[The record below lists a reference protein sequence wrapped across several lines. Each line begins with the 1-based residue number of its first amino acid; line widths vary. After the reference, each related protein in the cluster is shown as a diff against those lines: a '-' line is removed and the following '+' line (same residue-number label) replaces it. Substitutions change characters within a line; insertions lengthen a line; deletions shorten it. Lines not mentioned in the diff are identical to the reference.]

1 MILFIKILIIN
12 QIKKVIHKYFINLNI
27 KTMKKILTLFVLALM
42 TVFTLSAQNAPIF
55 SEDFSGVTGSGTQQ
69 CEASSSAF
77 NNNTL
82 ADVLPGWSS
91 YKAYPANGKV
101 KVGTGSEHGWIETPA
116 IDLSGVGSIRIVFDA
131 RAWNTNNATEGSTMT
146 VTVNSTAYTVEGLA
160 NSGQTSDVQCD
171 LTTFEVIAAGGGA
184 TTIRFEG
191 TPRAF
196 IDNIYI
202 YAATDPTISVQ
213 GTTSFNNVSVN
224 QACTSTLTAHG
235 YNLTAGGTTTIAISG
250 DTQFAT
256 TATTAA
262 NDDLMS
268 DDGVAIP
275 ISFSAAAAGS
285 YAATLTLTNDD
296 YTATV
301 ALTAT
306 VITITD
312 VPTIAALRALID
324 NSDVNANVTDTS
336 AFYRYTGQGY
346 VTQVFKTGSYTKWI
360 QDETGAIQLYDPDAH
375 LTNVSVDQE
384 ITNVIGHVSNYF
396 GYTEFKVMAGI
407 ANADINAFPSSTPA
421 PIVVTLAQLQ
431 DQEYMDG
438 IQGQLIKLENVTF
451 NETGTF
457 TKQIRYTVTQ
467 NGVTD
472 TAVYF
477 TGQYDTQVGA
487 DIPTTACDVVGVNMR
502 TAAYSNGYGS
512 PRVESRYYIL
522 PKSFDNG
529 SKLDESPYLDPR
541 VYPNPTQGNV
551 TLRIRTEV
559 THVAIYNMMGELV
572 SSQAISNGTNTIKM
586 SQLAQGLYFIC
597 IFNGNEM
604 IDKVKVVRQ

>member
-1 MILFIKILIIN
+1 
-12 QIKKVIHKYFINLNI
+12 
-27 KTMKKILTLFVLALM
+27 MKKIFTLFVLALM
-42 TVFTLSAQNAPIF
+42 TVFTLSAQNEPIF
-55 SEDFSGVTGSGTQQ
+55 SEDFASVTDGGDQQ
-69 CEASSSAF
+69 CNAKGTAF
-77 NNNTL
+77 NNTTL
-82 ADVLPGWSS
+82 AAVLPGWSS
-91 YKAYPANGKV
+91 YKCYPANGKV
-101 KVGTGSEHGWIETPA
+101 KVGTGSENGWIETPA

-131 RAWNTNNATEGSTMT
+131 RAWNTNNANDGSTMT
-146 VTVNSTAYTVEGLA
+146 VYVNSTAYTVEGLP
-160 NSGQTSDVQCD
+160 NSGSTNDVQCD

-191 TPRAF
+191 SPRAF
-196 IDNIYI
+196 IDNIAV
-202 YAATDPTISVQ
+202 YAATDPTMNVQ
-213 GTTSFNNVSVN
+213 GITSFNNVSVN

-275 ISFSAAAAGS
+275 ITFSADAAGS

-312 VPTIAALRALID
+312 VPTIAGLRALID

-384 ITNVIGHVSNYF
+384 ITNVIGHISNYF

-457 TKQIRYTVTQ
+457 TKQIRYTVNQ

>member
-1 MILFIKILIIN
+1 
-12 QIKKVIHKYFINLNI
+12 
-27 KTMKKILTLFVLALM
+27 MKKIFTLFVLALM
-42 TVFTLSAQNAPIF
+42 TVFTLSAQNDPIF
-55 SEDFSGVTGSGTQQ
+55 SEDFASVTDGGDQQ
-69 CEASSSAF
+69 CNAKGTAF
-77 NNNTL
+77 NNTTL
-82 ADVLPGWSS
+82 AAVLPGWSS

-146 VTVNSTAYTVEGLA
+146 VTVNSTAYTVEGLP
-160 NSGQTSDVQCD
+160 NSGATSNVECD
-171 LTTFEVIAAGGGA
+171 LATFEIIAAGGGA

-191 TPRAF
+191 SPRAF
-196 IDNIYI
+196 IDNIAI

-213 GTTSFNNVSVN
+213 GTTAFHNVGIN

-235 YNLTAGGTTTIAISG
+235 YNLTEGGTTTISISG

-256 TATTAA
+256 TATTAS

-275 ISFSAAAAGS
+275 ISFSADAAGN
-285 YAATLTLTNDD
+285 YTATLTLTNDD

-306 VITITD
+306 VIAITD
-312 VPTIAALRALID
+312 VPTIAGLRALID
-324 NSDVNANVTDTS
+324 NSDVNANVTDTT

-360 QDETGAIQLYDPDAH
+360 QDETGAIQLYDPDGY
-375 LTNVSVDQE
+375 LTNVSIDQE
-384 ITNVIGHVSNYF
+384 ITNVIGHISNYY
-396 GYTEFKVMAGI
+396 GYTEYKVLSGI
-407 ANADINAFPSSTPA
+407 TNADINAFPTTVPA
-421 PIVVTLAQLQ
+421 PIVVTLEQLQ
-431 DQEYMDG
+431 DQTYMDG

-457 TKQIRYTVTQ
+457 TKQIRYTVNQ
-467 NGVTD
+467 NGATD

-487 DIPTTACDVVGVNMR
+487 DIPTVACDIVGVNMR

-522 PKSFDNG
+522 PKTIGDGTLVNENPALQT
-529 SKLDESPYLDPR
+529 K
-541 VYPNPTQGNV
+541 VYPNPTSGDV
-551 TLRIRTEV
+551 TLEINGQA
-559 THVAIYNMMGELV
+559 THAAIYNVMGELV
-572 SSQAISNGTNTIKM
+572 DSQSVNNGVSTIKM
-586 SQLAQGLYFIC
+586 SQLTSGVYFIC

-604 IDKVKVVRQ
+604 VGKTKVVRQ

>member
-1 MILFIKILIIN
+1 
-12 QIKKVIHKYFINLNI
+12 
-27 KTMKKILTLFVLALM
+27 MKKIFTLFVLALM
-42 TVFTLSAQNAPIF
+42 TVFTLSAQNDPIF

-69 CEASSSAF
+69 CDASGTAF
-77 NNNTL
+77 NNTTL
-82 ADVLPGWSS
+82 ASALPGWSS
-91 YKAYPANGKV
+91 YKCYPANGKV
-101 KVGTGSEHGWIETPA
+101 KVGTSSENGWIETPA
-116 IDLSGVGSIRIVFDA
+116 IDLSGVGSIRIVFEA
-131 RAWNTNNATEGSTMT
+131 RAWNTNNANDGSTMT
-146 VTVNSTAYTVEGLA
+146 VTVNSTAYTVEGLP
-160 NSGQTSDVQCD
+160 NSGATSNVECD
-171 LTTFEVIAAGGGA
+171 LATFEIISAGGGA

-191 TPRAF
+191 SPRAF
-196 IDNIYI
+196 IDNIAI

-213 GTTSFNNVSVN
+213 GTTAFHNVGIN

-235 YNLTAGGTTTIAISG
+235 YNLTEGGTTTISISG

-256 TATTAA
+256 TATTAS

-275 ISFSAAAAGS
+275 ISFSADAAGS
-285 YAATLTLTNDD
+285 YTATLTLTNDD

-306 VITITD
+306 VIAITD
-312 VPTIAALRALID
+312 VPTIAGLRALID
-324 NSDVNANVTDTS
+324 NSDVNANVTDTT

-360 QDETGAIQLYDPDAH
+360 QDETGAIQLYDPDGY
-375 LTNVSVDQE
+375 LTNVSIDQE
-384 ITNVIGHVSNYF
+384 ITNVIGHISNYY
-396 GYTEFKVMAGI
+396 GYTEYKVLSGI
-407 ANADINAFPSSTPA
+407 TNADINAFPTTVPE
-421 PIVVTLAQLQ
+421 PVVVTLEQLQ

-438 IQGQLIKLENVTF
+438 IQGQLIMIQNVTF

-457 TKQIRYTVTQ
+457 TKQVRYTLTQ
-467 NGVTD
+467 GNVTD

-487 DIPTTACDVVGVNMR
+487 DIPTVACGIIGVNMR

-522 PKSFDNG
+522 PKEINPVLTVNENLALQA
-529 SKLDESPYLDPR
+529 K
-541 VYPNPTQGNV
+541 VYPNPTSGDV
-551 TLRIRTEV
+551 TLEINGQA
-559 THVAIYNMMGELV
+559 THAAIYNVMGELV
-572 SSQAISNGTNTIKM
+572 DSQSVNDGVSTIKM
-586 SQLAQGLYFIC
+586 SQLTSGVYFIC

-604 IDKVKVVRQ
+604 VGKTKVVRQ

>member
-1 MILFIKILIIN
+1 
-12 QIKKVIHKYFINLNI
+12 
-27 KTMKKILTLFVLALM
+27 MKKIFTLFVLALI
-42 TVFTLSAQNAPIF
+42 TIFTLSAQNDPIF

-69 CEASSSAF
+69 CEAANGTITNSLD
-77 NNNTL
+77 TYL
-82 ADVLPGWSS
+82 QQPGWTGD
-91 YKAYPANGKV
+91 YVYPANGKL
-101 KVGTGSEHGWIETPA
+101 KLGTGSNNGWIETPA
-116 IDLSGVGSIRIVFDA
+116 LDLSAVGSIRIVFDA
-131 RAWNTNNATEGSTMT
+131 RAWNTNNGTDGTTMT
-146 VTVNSTAYTVEGLA
+146 VTVNSTAYTVEGLP
-160 NSGQTSDVQCD
+160 NSGSTQNVECD

-196 IDNIYI
+196 IDNIAV
-202 YAATDPTISVQ
+202 YAATEPTISVQ
-213 GTTSFNNVSVN
+213 GNTTFSNVSVN

-235 YNLTAGGTTTIAISG
+235 YNLTAGGTTTVSISG

-275 ISFSAAAAGS
+275 ITFSADAAGN

-312 VPTIAALRALID
+312 VPTIAGLRALID

-336 AFYRYTGQGY
+336 AFYRYTGHGY

-384 ITNVIGHVSNYF
+384 ITNVIGHISNYF

-457 TKQIRYTVTQ
+457 TKQIRYTVNQ

-522 PKSFDNG
+522 PKTIDDGTLVNENPALQT
-529 SKLDESPYLDPR
+529 K
-541 VYPNPTQGNV
+541 VYPNPTSGNV
-551 TLRIRTEV
+551 TLEINGEA
-559 THVAIYNMMGELV
+559 THAAIYNMMGELV
-572 SSQAISNGTNTIKM
+572 DSQAINNGANTIKM
-586 SQLAQGLYFIC
+586 SQLSQGVYFIC

-604 IDKVKVVRQ
+604 VGKTKVVRQ

>member
-1 MILFIKILIIN
+1 
-12 QIKKVIHKYFINLNI
+12 
-27 KTMKKILTLFVLALM
+27 MKKIFTLFVLALM
-42 TVFTLSAQNAPIF
+42 TVFTLSAQNEPIF
-55 SEDFSGVTGSGTQQ
+55 SEDFVSVEDGGDQQ
-69 CEASSSAF
+69 CDAKGTAF
-77 NNNTL
+77 NNSTL
-82 ADVLPGWSS
+82 AAVLPGWSS
-91 YKAYPANGKV
+91 YKCYPANGKV
-101 KVGTGSEHGWIETPA
+101 KVGTGAENGWIETPA
-116 IDLSGVGSIRIVFDA
+116 IDLSGVGTIRIVFEA
-131 RAWNTNNATEGSTMT
+131 RAWNTYNANEGTTMT
-146 VTVNSTAYTVEGLA
+146 VYVNSMAYTVSGLA
-160 NSGQTSDVQCD
+160 NSGSTQNVQCD
-171 LTTFEVIAAGGGA
+171 LNTFEIIAAGGGA

-191 TPRAF
+191 SPRAF
-196 IDNIYI
+196 IDNIAV
-202 YAATDPTISVQ
+202 YASTDPIIGVQ
-213 GTTSFNNVSVN
+213 GTTSFHNVGIN

-235 YNLTAGGTTTIAISG
+235 YNLTAGGTTTVSISG

-256 TATTAA
+256 TTTTAS

-275 ISFSAAAAGS
+275 ITFSADAVGS

-306 VITITD
+306 VIAITD
-312 VPTIAALRALID
+312 VPTIASLRALID
-324 NSDVNANVTDTS
+324 NSDVNDTVTDYST
-336 AFYRYTGQGY
+336 FYRYTGHGY

-360 QDETGAIQLYDPDAH
+360 QDETGAIQLYDPAGY
-375 LTNVSVDQE
+375 LTNVNIEQE
-384 ITNVIGHVSNYF
+384 ITNVLGHLCSYY
-396 GYTEFKVMAGI
+396 GYTELKVMAGI
-407 ANADINAFPSSTPA
+407 TNADINAFPSAAPA
-421 PIVVTLAQLQ
+421 PIVVTLEQLQ

-477 TGQYDTQVGA
+477 TGQYDTQVGS
-487 DIPTTACDVVGVNMR
+487 DIPTTVCDIIGVNMR

-522 PKSFDNG
+522 PKTLGDGTLVNENPALQT
-529 SKLDESPYLDPR
+529 K
-541 VYPNPTQGNV
+541 VYPNPTSGNV
-551 TLRIRTEV
+551 TLEINGEA
-559 THVAIYNMMGELV
+559 THAAIYNMMGELV
-572 SSQAISNGTNTIKM
+572 DSQAINNGANTIKM
-586 SQLAQGLYFIC
+586 SQLSQGVYFIC

-604 IDKVKVVRQ
+604 VGKTKVVRQ

>member
-1 MILFIKILIIN
+1 
-12 QIKKVIHKYFINLNI
+12 
-27 KTMKKILTLFVLALM
+27 MKKIFTLFAIALM
-42 TVFTLSAQNAPIF
+42 TVFTLSAQNDPIF

-69 CEASSSAF
+69 CDASSSAF
-77 NNNTL
+77 NNTTL
-82 ADVLPGWSS
+82 ASALPGWSS

-101 KVGTGSEHGWIETPA
+101 KVGTGSENGWIETPA
-116 IDLSGVGSIRIVFDA
+116 IDLSGVGSIRIVFEA
-131 RAWNTNNATEGSTMT
+131 RAWNTNNANEGSTMT
-146 VTVNSTAYTVEGLA
+146 VTVNSTAYTVEGLP
-160 NSGQTSDVQCD
+160 NSGSTNDVQCD
-171 LTTFEVIAAGGGA
+171 LATFEIIAAGGGA

-191 TPRAF
+191 SPRAF
-196 IDNIYI
+196 IDNIAI

-213 GTTSFNNVSVN
+213 GTTAFHNVGIN

-235 YNLTAGGTTTIAISG
+235 YNLTAGGTTTISISG

-256 TATTAA
+256 TATTVA

-275 ISFSAAAAGS
+275 ISFSADAAGN
-285 YAATLTLTNDD
+285 YTATLTLTNDD

-306 VITITD
+306 VIAITD

-324 NSDVNANVTDTS
+324 NSDVNANVTDTT

-360 QDETGAIQLYDPDAH
+360 QDETGAIQLYDPDGY
-375 LTNVSVDQE
+375 LTNVSIDQE
-384 ITNVIGHVSNYF
+384 ITNVIGHISNYY
-396 GYTEFKVMAGI
+396 GYTEYKVLSGI
-407 ANADINAFPSSTPA
+407 TNADINAFPSAAPA
-421 PIVVTLAQLQ
+421 PIVVTLEQLQ
-431 DQEYMDG
+431 DQTYMDG

-467 NGVTD
+467 NGATD

-487 DIPTTACDVVGVNMR
+487 DIPAVACDIVGVNMR

-522 PKSFDNG
+522 PKTIGDGTLVNENPALQT
-529 SKLDESPYLDPR
+529 K
-541 VYPNPTQGNV
+541 VYPNPTSGDV
-551 TLRIRTEV
+551 TLEINGEA
-559 THVAIYNMMGELV
+559 THAAIYNVMGELV
-572 SSQAISNGTNTIKM
+572 DSQSVNSGVSTLNM
-586 SQLAQGLYFIC
+586 SQLTSGVYFIC

-604 IDKVKVVRQ
+604 VGKTKVVRQ

>member
-1 MILFIKILIIN
+1 
-12 QIKKVIHKYFINLNI
+12 
-27 KTMKKILTLFVLALM
+27 MKKIFTLFVLALM
-42 TVFTLSAQNAPIF
+42 TVFTLSAQNDPIF
-55 SEDFSGVTGSGTQQ
+55 SEDFSSVTGSGTQQ
-69 CEASSSAF
+69 CDASSSAF
-77 NNNTL
+77 NNTTL
-82 ADVLPGWSS
+82 ASALPGWSS

-101 KVGTGSEHGWIETPA
+101 KVGTGSENGWIETPA

-131 RAWNTNNATEGSTMT
+131 RAWNTNNANDGSTMT
-146 VTVNSTAYTVEGLA
+146 VYVNSTAYTVEGLP
-160 NSGQTSDVQCD
+160 NSGSTNDVQCD

-191 TPRAF
+191 SPRAF
-196 IDNIYI
+196 IDNIAV

-213 GTTSFNNVSVN
+213 GNTEFSNVGIN

-235 YNLTAGGTTTIAISG
+235 YNLTAGGTTTVSVSG

-256 TATTAA
+256 TATTVA

-275 ISFSAAAAGS
+275 ISFSADAAGS

-312 VPTIAALRALID
+312 VPTIAGLRALID

-604 IDKVKVVRQ
+604 IDKAKVVRQ

>member
-1 MILFIKILIIN
+1 
-12 QIKKVIHKYFINLNI
+12 
-27 KTMKKILTLFVLALM
+27 MKKIFTLFVLALM
-42 TVFTLSAQNAPIF
+42 TVFTLSAQNDPIF

-69 CEASSSAF
+69 CEAANGTITNSLD
-77 NNNTL
+77 TYL
-82 ADVLPGWSS
+82 QQPGWTGD
-91 YKAYPANGKV
+91 YVYPANGKL
-101 KVGTGSEHGWIETPA
+101 KLGTGSNNGWIETPA
-116 IDLSGVGSIRIVFDA
+116 LDLSAVGSIRIVFDA
-131 RAWNTNNATEGSTMT
+131 RAWNTNNGTDGTTMT
-146 VTVNSTAYTVEGLA
+146 VYVNSIAYTVEGLP
-160 NSGQTSDVQCD
+160 NSGSTSNVECD

-191 TPRAF
+191 SPRAF
-196 IDNIYI
+196 IDNIAI

-213 GTTSFNNVSVN
+213 GTTTFHNVGIN

-235 YNLTAGGTTTIAISG
+235 YNLTEGGTTTISISG

-256 TATTAA
+256 TATTAS

-268 DDGVAIP
+268 EDGVTIP
-275 ISFSAAAAGS
+275 ISFSADAAGS
-285 YAATLTLTNDD
+285 YAATLTLANDD

-306 VITITD
+306 VIAITD
-312 VPTIAALRALID
+312 VPTIAGLRALID
-324 NSDVNANVTDTS
+324 NSDVNANVTDTT

-360 QDETGAIQLYDPDAH
+360 QDETGAIQLYDPDGF
-375 LTNVSVDQE
+375 LTNVSLDQE
-384 ITNVIGHVSNYF
+384 ITNVIGHISNYY
-396 GYTEFKVMAGI
+396 GYTEYKVLSGI
-407 ANADINAFPSSTPA
+407 TNADINAFPTTVPA
-421 PIVVTLAQLQ
+421 PIVVTLEQLQ
-431 DQEYMDG
+431 DQTYMDG

-457 TKQIRYTVTQ
+457 TKQIRYTVNQ
-467 NGVTD
+467 NGATD

-487 DIPTTACDVVGVNMR
+487 DIPTVACDIIGVNMR

-522 PKSFDNG
+522 PKTIDDG
-529 SKLDESPYLDPR
+529 SLVNENPALQAK
-541 VYPNPTQGNV
+541 VYPNPTSGDI
-551 TLRIRTEV
+551 TLEINGQA
-559 THVAIYNMMGELV
+559 THAAIYNVMGELV
-572 SSQAISNGTNTIKM
+572 DSQSVNDGVSTIKM
-586 SQLAQGLYFIC
+586 SQLTSGVYFIC

-604 IDKVKVVRQ
+604 VGKTKVVRQ

>member
-1 MILFIKILIIN
+1 
-12 QIKKVIHKYFINLNI
+12 
-27 KTMKKILTLFVLALM
+27 MKKIFTLFVLALM

-55 SEDFSGVTGSGTQQ
+55 SEDFSSVTGSGTQQ
-69 CEASSSAF
+69 CDASSSAF

-101 KVGTGSEHGWIETPA
+101 KVGTGSENGWIETPA

-131 RAWNTNNATEGSTMT
+131 RAWNTNNANDGSTMT
-146 VTVNSTAYTVEGLA
+146 VYVNSTAYTVEGLP
-160 NSGQTSDVQCD
+160 NSGSTNDVQCD

-191 TPRAF
+191 SPRAF
-196 IDNIYI
+196 IDNIAV
-202 YAATDPTISVQ
+202 YAATDPTMNVQ
-213 GTTSFNNVSVN
+213 GITSFNNVSVN

-275 ISFSAAAAGS
+275 ITFSADAAGS
-285 YAATLTLTNDD
+285 YAATLTLTNSD

-301 ALTAT
+301 ELTAH
-306 VITITD
+306 VIEITD

-375 LTNVSVDQE
+375 LTNVSADQE

>member
-1 MILFIKILIIN
+1 
-12 QIKKVIHKYFINLNI
+12 
-27 KTMKKILTLFVLALM
+27 MKKIFTLFVLALM
-42 TVFTLSAQNAPIF
+42 TVFTLSAQNDPIF
-55 SEDFSGVTGSGTQQ
+55 SEDFASVTDGGDQQ
-69 CEASSSAF
+69 CNAKGTAF
-77 NNNTL
+77 TNTTL
-82 ADVLPGWSS
+82 AAVLPGWSS

-131 RAWNTNNATEGSTMT
+131 RAWNTNNANDGSTMT
-146 VTVNSTAYTVEGLA
+146 VYVNSTAYTVEGLP
-160 NSGQTSDVQCD
+160 NSGSTNDVQCD

-191 TPRAF
+191 SPRAF
-196 IDNIYI
+196 IDNIAV

-213 GTTSFNNVSVN
+213 GTTAFHNVDTN

-235 YNLTAGGTTTIAISG
+235 YNLTEGGTTTISISG

-256 TATTAA
+256 TATTAS

-268 DDGVAIP
+268 TDGVDIP
-275 ISFSAAAAGS
+275 ISFSADAVGS

-306 VITITD
+306 VIAITD
-312 VPTIAALRALID
+312 VPTIASLRALID
-324 NSDVNANVTDTS
+324 NSDVNDTVTDYST
-336 AFYRYTGQGY
+336 FYRYTGHGY

-360 QDETGAIQLYDPDAH
+360 QDETGAIQLYDPAGY
-375 LTNVSVDQE
+375 LTNVSIDQE

-407 ANADINAFPSSTPA
+407 TNADINAFPSAAPA
-421 PIVVTLAQLQ
+421 PIVVTLEQLQ
-431 DQEYMDG
+431 DQTYMDG

-487 DIPTTACDVVGVNMR
+487 DIPTTACDIVGVNMR

-522 PKSFDNG
+522 PKTLGDGTLVNENPALQA
-529 SKLDESPYLDPR
+529 K
-541 VYPNPTQGNV
+541 VYPNPTSGNV
-551 TLRIRTEV
+551 TLEINGEA
-559 THVAIYNMMGELV
+559 THAAIYNMMGELV
-572 SSQAISNGTNTIKM
+572 DSQAINNGVNTLKM
-586 SQLAQGLYFIC
+586 NQLTSGVYFIC

-604 IDKVKVVRQ
+604 VGKTKVVRQ